1 MRKIYT
7 LLLLYLFSASSFAYA
22 PIDQK
27 ENILTSEEIS
37 WLNNQD
43 EIRYGVLNYDWPP
56 YYIHKKNNDIE
67 GIYIDYANDLN
78 NFLEINNKSK
88 FIPYSSIKE
97 LENAL
102 VNDEIDAVVGLSP
115 TLRRNKLMWFTHSLY
130 QESLG
135 IIIKNSIIGFDADAI
150 ADLKWGCVTSSSYC
164 DVLITAGGQHLQQT
178 KNLTE
183 AITLFK
189 QGEIDA
195 ILSDYVVLS
204 QQEDDIN
211 NARIISADWLR
222 ASTHNIAI
230 QKNNIYLRD
239 IFNKVIEFTPQ
250 GSETRIKDEIK
261 NQTKNINAENKLTKV
276 ILGNPDLKKT
286 SFSYTLPENLVP
298 FSSINTK
305 KGFTHDLLNII
316 SMETGL
322 EFNYIKTN
330 NDADYHKLLLEN
342 KIDFFPIANTH
353 NINNTNFNITEP
365 YTTLKYAVI
374 TTKDR
379 PEISKLSDLKKFNIG
394 MIKSE
399 RYFINAD
406 KNHYKINSYYN
417 YKNLIDN
424 LLQGKVDYVIVVYSS
439 FMTHLKQRYGIN
451 DFRVAYIGND
461 LVFPISMAINK
472 DNNILAQVLNLALKS
487 VPAEDISQLRK
498 KYQPSVILKGFD
510 ESKVILWTSIS
521 LFIVITIV
529 ALFLFWSNQLK
540 KEVKRRENAEKKAIQ
555 QRDLLNEIIESI
567 PSMLLM
573 QDTNNQRVFWNNN
586 YRETFSQF
594 WDQNNMLPSW
604 DEYEKSTTEN
614 ATVLKNG
621 LDINNTSK
629 NNLRQTMLPDGTT
642 VDLIYTKK
650 LIKDRDDNKLGV
662 MTVLTDV
669 SDLIQAQDKAERA
682 MQARTHFLATM
693 SHELRTPIASMIGL
707 IDILETK
714 NPSQEQSCYIK
725 NLKSSTNH
733 LLYLVNDILDFSQIE
748 AGQLK
753 LDYQPC
759 RWLNEIG
766 LSLTNFAQEAQHKGV
781 KFNLFW
787 QPTRLTTLT
796 IDSIRVNQVI
806 NNLLSNA
813 VKFTEAGSISVYIE
827 LTQHSLLVKV
837 IDTGIGIHEE
847 NIKRLFS
854 PFEQA
859 ETTISRTY
867 GGTGLGLSICKQLVE
882 MMNGKI
888 ELHSQLNEGTTVS
901 FKVPFTHGD
910 IEPIAQNGPIY
921 LEKSNPTIE
930 QWLKIWD
937 IDYRIATNQI
947 DFPLLQ
953 IDATYSAQHSY
964 NISTDPLFPGQ
975 LRELIERINNNDDT
989 VSTVHKA
996 QYPHL
1001 LGRILVTEDHQINQ
1015 IILNN
1020 MLTQFGIQADFA
1032 NDGEEALN
1040 LWQQNHYDLLL
1051 TDCHMPNM
1059 DGYEL
1064 ASQIRQGTINSHVPI
1079 IGITADC
1086 SSQSTTRG
1094 SLMGMNHV
1102 MFKPYGI
1109 DELYAQLTQYL
1120 SVSLNHTA
1128 PLEQIKSPENISVK
1142 PQWLSTFSEQ
1152 EPITDIAQVFV
1163 FSMKD
1168 DVEALTLAINQGNS
1182 EQIRRIAH
1190 RVKGAL
1196 SLVKLEHLAN
1206 MAANLQASAEAETDF
1221 SLITQ
1226 QATALQKE
1234 ITAEIETTSN
1244 WLSTYD

>member
-43 EIRYGVLNYDWPP
+43 EIRYGILNYDWPP
-56 YYIHKKNNDIE
+56 YYIHKKDGSVE
-67 GIYIDYANDLN
+67 GIYIDYANDIN
-78 NFLEINNKSK
+78 NFLDIKRKSK

-97 LENAL
+97 LEHAL
-102 VNDEIDAVVGLSP
+102 VNNEIDAVVGLSP
-115 TLRRNKLMWFTHSLY
+115 TLRRNKIMWFTHSLY

-135 IIIKNSIIGFDADAI
+135 IIIKNSIIGFDADEI
-150 ADLKWGCVTSSSYC
+150 ADLKWGCVASSSYC

-195 ILSDYVVLS
+195 ILSDYIVLS

-250 GSETRIKDEIK
+250 GSESRIKDEIK
-261 NQTKNINAENKLTKV
+261 SQTKNIKAENKLTKV
-276 ILGNPDLKKT
+276 ILGNPEIKQT
-286 SFSYTLPENLVP
+286 AFSYTLPGNLVP
-298 FSSINTK
+298 FSALNTN
-305 KGFTHDLLNII
+305 KGFTHDLLSLI

-322 EFNYIKTN
+322 RFNYLKTN
-330 NDADYHKLLLEN
+330 DSVDYKKLLTDN
-342 KIDFFPIANTH
+342 KIDFLPIAN
-353 NINNTNFNITEP
+353 INDIDEEQFLITEP

-374 TTKDR
+374 TTKNR
-379 PEISKLSDLKKFNIG
+379 PELSKLSDLGKFKIG

-399 RYFINAD
+399 KYFINTNNTQGD
-406 KNHYKINSYYN
+406 IKSYPN
-417 YKNLIDN
+417 YKNLIDE
-424 LLQGKVDYVIVVYSS
+424 LLQGKVDYVVVVYSS
-439 FMTHLKQRYGIN
+439 FMAHLKQRYGIN

-472 DNNILAQVLNLALKS
+472 DNQTLAQILNLALKS

-498 KYQPSVILKGFD
+498 KYQPSIILKGFD

-521 LFIVITIV
+521 IFIAVAVI

-540 KEVKRRENAEKKAIQ
+540 KEVKRREKAEKKAVQ
-555 QRDLLNEIIESI
+555 QLDLLNEIIESI

-586 YRETFSQF
+586 YKETFSQF
-594 WDQNNMLPSW
+594 WNHNNMQPSW
-604 DEYEKSTTEN
+604 EEYNKSTLEN
-614 ATVLKNG
+614 ATVLKTG
-621 LDINNTSK
+621 IDINNTSK

-650 LIKDRDDNKLGV
+650 LIKDRDNNKLGV

-669 SDLIQAQDKAERA
+669 SDLIQAQEKAERA

-714 NPSQEQSCYIK
+714 NPSQEQLNYIK

-759 RWLNEIG
+759 RWLTEIG
-766 LSLTNFAQEAQHKGV
+766 LSLINFAQEAQHKGV

-787 QPTRLTTLT
+787 QPTKLTTLT
-796 IDSIRVNQVI
+796 IDSIRVNQVV

-813 VKFTEAGSISVYIE
+813 IKFTDAGSISVYIE

-837 IDTGIGIHEE
+837 IDTGIGIHED

-859 ETTISRTY
+859 EKTISRTY

-888 ELHSQLNEGTTVS
+888 ELHSQLNEGTTVI
-901 FKVPFTHGD
+901 FKVPYCQGD
-910 IEPIAQNGPIY
+910 IEPIEQNDPIY
-921 LEKSNPTIE
+921 LEKAHPTIE

-937 IDYRIATNQI
+937 INYRIATNQI

-989 VSTVHKA
+989 ISTAHKA

-1001 LGRILVTEDHQINQ
+1001 LGRILVAEDHQINQ

-1020 MLTQFGIQADFA
+1020 MLSQFGIQADFA

-1064 ASQIRQGTINSHVPI
+1064 ASQIRQGSVNSHVPI

-1094 SLMGMNHV
+1094 SVIGMNHV

-1142 PQWLSTFSEQ
+1142 PQWLSTFAEQ

-1226 QATALQKE
+1226 QAIALQKE

>member
-1 MRKIYT
+1 MRTIYT

-27 ENILTSEEIS
+27 ENILTSEEIT
-37 WLNNQD
+37 WINNQD
-43 EIRYGVLNYDWPP
+43 EIKYGILNYDWPP
-56 YYIHKKNNDIE
+56 YYIHKKDGSVE
-67 GIYIDYANDLN
+67 GIYIDYANDIN
-78 NFLEINNKSK
+78 HFLEIRKKSK

-97 LENAL
+97 LERAL
-102 VNDEIDAVVGLSP
+102 VNNEIDAVVGLSP
-115 TLRRNKLMWFTHSLY
+115 TLRRNKIMWFTHSLY

-150 ADLKWGCVTSSSYC
+150 ANLKWGCVASSSYC

-189 QGEIDA
+189 QGKIDA

-230 QKNNIYLRD
+230 QKNNVYLRD

-250 GSETRIKDEIK
+250 GSESRIKDEIK
-261 NQTKNINAENKLTKV
+261 SQTNNIKAENKLTKV
-276 ILGNPDLKKT
+276 ILSNPEIKQT
-286 SFSYTLPENLVP
+286 SFSYTLPGNLVP
-298 FSSINTK
+298 FSALNTN
-305 KGFTHDLLNII
+305 KGFTHDLLSLI

-322 EFNYIKTN
+322 RFNYLKTN
-330 NDADYHKLLLEN
+330 DSVDYKKLLTDH
-342 KIDFFPIANTH
+342 KIDFLPIANV
-353 NINNTNFNITEP
+353 NDIDAEQFLITEP

-374 TTKDR
+374 TTKNR
-379 PEISKLSDLKKFNIG
+379 PELSKLSELAKFKVG

-399 RYFINAD
+399 KYFINTNNAQGD
-406 KNHYKINSYYN
+406 IKSYPN
-417 YKNLIDN
+417 YKNLIDE
-424 LLQGKVDYVIVVYSS
+424 LLQGKVDYVVVVYSS
-439 FMTHLKQRYGIN
+439 FMAHLKQRYGIN

-461 LVFPISMAINK
+461 LVFPISMAIHK
-472 DNNILAQVLNLALKS
+472 DNQTLAQVLNLALKS
-487 VPAEDISQLRK
+487 VPEEDISQLRK

-521 LFIVITIV
+521 MFVVAAVI

-540 KEVKRRENAEKKAIQ
+540 KEVKRREKAEKKAVQ
-555 QRDLLNEIIESI
+555 QLDLLNEIIESI

-586 YRETFSQF
+586 YKETFSQF
-594 WDQNNMLPSW
+594 WNHNNMQPSW
-604 DEYEKSTTEN
+604 EEYDKSTTEN
-614 ATVLKNG
+614 ATVLKTG
-621 LDINNTSK
+621 MDINNTSK
-629 NNLRQTMLPDGTT
+629 SNLRQTILPDGTT

-650 LIKDRDDNKLGV
+650 LIKDRDNNKLGV

-669 SDLIQAQDKAERA
+669 SDLIRAQEKAEQA

-707 IDILETK
+707 IDILEAK
-714 NPSQEQSCYIK
+714 NTSQEQNGYIN

-787 QPTRLTTLT
+787 QPTRITTLT

-882 MMNGKI
+882 MMKGKI
-888 ELHSQLNEGTTVS
+888 ELHSQLNKGTTVS
-901 FKVPFTHGD
+901 FKVPYSQGD

-921 LEKSNPTIE
+921 LEKANPTIE

-937 IDYRIATNQI
+937 INYRIATNKI

-953 IDATYSAQHSY
+953 IDAAYSAKHPY
-964 NISTDPLFPGQ
+964 NIPTDPLFPGQ

-989 VSTVHKA
+989 ISTNHKT

-1001 LGRILVTEDHQINQ
+1001 LGRVLVAEDHQINQ

-1020 MLTQFGIQADFA
+1020 MLTQFGIEADFA

-1064 ASQIRQGTINSHVPI
+1064 ASQIRQGSINSHVPI

-1128 PLEQIKSPENISVK
+1128 SLEQIKSPENISVK
-1142 PQWLSTFSEQ
+1142 PQWLSAFSEH
-1152 EPITDIAQVFV
+1152 EPINDIAQVFV
-1163 FSMKD
+1163 LSMKD
-1168 DVEALTLAINQGNS
+1168 DIEALTLAINQGNS